1 MMVADTEGGFHF
13 WQIFRNFLIWE
24 DERTR
29 SDAQRRTIMSRGALF
44 YELHGNIGK
53 ALCFYK
59 KSGESDKVSELL
71 IKSTYLHPVMGHYE
85 ELEEYYLSLDKKTV
99 ERSPA
104 LMQALSMLSALR
116 SDYLESEKWYG
127 TLKRFAD
134 SLEKGDAVKKEAKSR
149 LAWLDISIPQRGV
162 DNLTETIPAVF
173 TLMKNKEIS
182 LPSFSV
188 TSAIPSI
195 LNGGKDFSDWTGK
208 DDLLYNTIRMPV
220 EAVLGADGV
229 GLPDIAIAE
238 SKFEK
243 GEDIAARML
252 SIVSKMSEIQA
263 KGTSDIE
270 FAAVG
275 LLARSQVAAGRI
287 EDAKRAVSALYE
299 RFSDDGHSR

>member
-1 MMVADTEGGFHF
+1 MKSLKNI
-13 WQIFRNFLIWE
+13 IFRSI
-24 DERTR
+24 
-29 SDAQRRTIMSRGALF
+29 
-44 YELHGNIGK
+44 
-53 ALCFYK
+53 K
-59 KSGESDKVSELL
+59 KR
-71 IKSTYLHPVMGHYE
+71 
-85 ELEEYYLSLDKKTV
+85 V

-127 TLKRFAD
+127 ALKRFAD

-149 LAWLDISIPQRGV
+149 LAWLDISLPQRGV

-188 TSAIPSI
+188 TSALPSI

-243 GEDIAARML
+243 GETPAL
-252 SIVSKMSEIQA
+252 EC
-263 KGTSDIE
+263 
-270 FAAVG
+270 F
-275 LLARSQVAAGRI
+275 RSFR
-287 EDAKRAVSALYE
+287 R
-299 RFSDDGHSR
+299 